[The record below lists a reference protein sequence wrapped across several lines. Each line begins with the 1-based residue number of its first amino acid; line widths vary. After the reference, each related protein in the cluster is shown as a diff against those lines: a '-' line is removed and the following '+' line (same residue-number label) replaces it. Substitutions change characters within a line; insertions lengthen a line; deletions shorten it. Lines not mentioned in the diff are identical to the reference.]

1 MKKIIIF
8 LIPLLLSNWT
18 FFSKNKDADFYINK
32 KSIKFNEKGLFF
44 LGLIDKKKRSKFGES
59 VTIYVEVDCTNR
71 MSKTLESVFYSNSMG
86 KGERLISES
95 DYDWMYSPP
104 GTLIGNMVKHSCD
117 FFDEKTKKK

>member
-1 MKKIIIF
+1 
-8 LIPLLLSNWT
+8 
-18 FFSKNKDADFYINK
+18 
-32 KSIKFNEKGLFF
+32 
-44 LGLIDKKKRSKFGES
+44 
-59 VTIYVEVDCTNR
+59 
-71 MSKTLESVFYSNSMG
+71 SVFYSNSMG